1 MARRASSSPKK
12 TLSRVAGAVKR
23 TAKKVTARL
32 HRSKSADVPVEDSR
46 ARQSKTKS
54 KAKPQQPAA
63 RKRRPQAD
71 IPVAT
76 LNKTYTPTQTSL
88 KAGFRADGADR
99 QRDQEFSGG
108 VADERWNDEDRL
120 TNKSGDPRIGTH
132 GRTYEPG
139 ESRLGKGRR

>member
-32 HRSKSADVPVEDSR
+32 QRSKSADVPSDDGR

-54 KAKPQQPAA
+54 KAKPQQQAA

-71 IPVAT
+71 IPVDT
-76 LNKTYTPTQTSL
+76 LSKTYTPTQTSL